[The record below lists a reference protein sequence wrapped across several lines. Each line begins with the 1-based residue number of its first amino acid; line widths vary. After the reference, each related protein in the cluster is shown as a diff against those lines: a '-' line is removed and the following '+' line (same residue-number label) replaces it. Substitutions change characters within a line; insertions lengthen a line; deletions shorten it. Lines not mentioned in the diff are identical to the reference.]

1 MTVWKSH
8 CRGPYPPFLNGG
20 ERRQHR
26 KTGRNPVGG
35 CVRKYGRGGDCGC
48 RSFTLVEPR
57 SRPHFDGRLYS
68 CSREAG
74 SPIVPNHRSNCHP
87 GQQRA
92 AALALALVPP
102 RAMRRKTT
110 MMMGWMCCTP
120 LHDLLQT
127 LQCQSLPEAETFLR
141 QREPQQFRDLDDA
154 AIERLLQEHAP
165 SILPNPC
172 TAMPTAV
179 HVERGK
185 IKNRRSGLTY
195 NTKKKNNKKKKK
207 QKVQDSDG
215 GVKAS
220 SNDESRYHF
229 FGTQVVLRRRLA
241 VRRLAFLADE
251 NSHYVI

>member
-110 MMMGWMCCTP
+110 MMMGWMCCKWSVCTTCFKRCNVNRCRKQKRFCDNESRNNSAIWMTP
-120 LHDLLQT
+120 PLNGCCKNMHPAYCPIRV
-127 LQCQSLPEAETFLR
+127 LQCPRRYMSNGAK
-141 QREPQQFRDLDDA
+141 
-154 AIERLLQEHAP
+154 
-165 SILPNPC
+165 S
-172 TAMPTAV
+172 
-179 HVERGK
+179 K
-185 IKNRRSGLTY
+185 I
-195 NTKKKNNKKKKK
+195 
-207 QKVQDSDG
+207 V
-215 GVKAS
+215 A
-220 SNDESRYHF
+220 
-229 FGTQVVLRRRLA
+229 VVLRTTPRRRTTKRRKNKKCRTQMGESRHRRTMKVGTTSL
-241 VRRLAFLADE
+241 VRR
-251 NSHYVI
+251 